1 VVGLAQ
7 GRRVAI
13 VHRYYPW
20 ESENLDE
27 LEELCRTAG
36 YEVVYRL
43 AQCRFP
49 HPLYN
54 IGPSKLGELKEA
66 VRRLGISKVIFE
78 NELKPVQ
85 EYNLAKELNVEVIT
99 RVRLIL
105 EIFALHATSLEA
117 NLQIKLA
124 ALKYELPRAKEKVRL
139 AKQGE
144 QPGFHGLGA
153 YEADVYY
160 EEVKRQIQTLTRKL
174 EEIKRRKAWEM
185 RVRRSSGIPTV
196 SLAGYTNA
204 GKSTL
209 FTRLTGSPTAI
220 SDAMF
225 TTLSTKRRTM
235 RVNGRPVNLSDTVGF
250 IRNVPTLLISAFM
263 STLME
268 IAESDMVL
276 LVVDASD
283 PVDEVRKKFEVSYST
298 LHQIGAGH
306 LPTVVALNK
315 IDLVSGEHIR
325 KVLEEVDFRG
335 LRVVPISAQR
345 GDGLPELLDAIEE
358 NLPRLVRLESRLG
371 YNDGLNDLIDE
382 IHSKGRV
389 EVLEYL
395 EDSVRVVAEVPPELA
410 EKVRSLSLNGYF
422 RLIEQVQQPR
432 STGQPY

>member
-1 VVGLAQ
+1 MVGLAQ

-20 ESENLDE
+20 EDENLDE

-36 YEVVYRL
+36 YEVVHRL
-43 AQCRFP
+43 AQRRFP

-54 IGPSKLGELKEA
+54 IGPSKLRELKEA

-105 EIFALHATSLEA
+105 EIFALHATSREA
-117 NLQIKLA
+117 NLQIELA
-124 ALKYELPRAKEKVRL
+124 ELKYELPRAKEKVRL

-174 EEIKRRKAWEM
+174 EEIKRRKVWET
-185 RVRRSSGIPTV
+185 RARRSTGIPTV

-209 FTRLTGSPTAI
+209 FTRLTGSTTAI

-268 IAESDMVL
+268 IAESDLVL

-283 PVDEVRKKFEVSYST
+283 PVDEVREKFEVSYST

-306 LPTVVALNK
+306 LPMVVALNK
-315 IDLVSGEHIR
+315 TDLTGSDHLR
-325 KVLEEVDFRG
+325 RVLEEVDFRG
-335 LRVVPISAQR
+335 LQVVPISARR
-345 GDGLPELLDAIEE
+345 GDGLKELLDAVEE
-358 NLPRLVRLESRLG
+358 NLPRLVRLESRLSYG
-371 YNDGLNDLIDE
+371 DGLSSLVE
-382 IHSKGRV
+382 ELHSKGRV

-395 EDSVRVVAEVPPELA
+395 KDSVRVVADVPPELA
-410 EKVRSLSLNGYF
+410 EKVRSVSLNGAF

-432 STGQPY
+432 STGSPA

>member
-1 VVGLAQ
+1 MVGLASS
-7 GRRVAI
+7 RRVAI

-27 LEELCRTAG
+27 LEELCSTAG

-43 AQCRFP
+43 AQRRFP

-54 IGPSKLGELKEA
+54 IGPSKLAELKEA

-105 EIFALHATSLEA
+105 EIFAMHATSLEA
-117 NLQIKLA
+117 NLQIRLA
-124 ALKYELPRAKEKVRL
+124 SLKYELPRAKEKVRL

-174 EEIKRRKAWEM
+174 EEIKRRKSWES
-185 RVRRSSGIPTV
+185 RARRSTGIPTV

-209 FTRLTGSPTAI
+209 FTRLTGSPTEI

-268 IAESDMVL
+268 IAESDVVL

-283 PVDEVRKKFEVSYST
+283 PVEEVRTKFEVSYST

-306 LPTVVALNK
+306 LPMVVALNK
-315 IDLVSGEHIR
+315 IDLVSGEGLR
-325 KVLEEVDFRG
+325 RVLEEVDFKG
-335 LRVVPISAQR
+335 LPVVPISAQR
-345 GDGLPELLDAIEE
+345 GDGIPQLLDEIERY
-358 NLPRLVRLESRLG
+358 LPRLVRLEARLG
-371 YNDGLNDLIDE
+371 YDGSLSSLIDE
-382 IHSKGRV
+382 LYEKGRV
-389 EVLEYL
+389 ERLDYL
-395 EDSVRVVAEVPPELA
+395 EDSVLVVADVPAELA
-410 EKVRSLSLNGYF
+410 ERVRSASLNGSF
-422 RLIEQVQQPR
+422 RLLEQAEPQRGPA
-432 STGQPY
+432 